1 MISRYSRPKMVK
13 IWSDENKYRRWSEIE
28 LLVCE
33 AQTKIGVIP
42 KGVIERIKNKI
53 SFDPKRILEI
63 EKITKHDLVAFLK
76 NISENIG
83 TDSRFLHL
91 GLTSSDIKDT
101 ALSLNLRDALKI
113 IIKDL
118 NDLIKVLKEKTT
130 KHKYDLMVGRTHGIH
145 AEPITFGVKIA
156 NWTFEMDRNRKRI
169 MNAKDEI
176 SYCKISGAVGTY
188 SNISPQVEK
197 YVCEKLG
204 LKPEPVSSQ
213 IIHRDRHASCLN
225 TLALAG
231 SSIEKMATEIR
242 NLQRT
247 EINEVQEPFVDNQI
261 GSSAMPHKINP
272 IISERLCGLARILRG
287 YAQIAMENVSL
298 WGERDISHSST
309 ERFILPNSTILL
321 DYMLNKFNYIIENLV
336 VFPENM
342 KRNIEKSKGLIFS
355 ENVLLELIKSGLSR
369 DKAYELVKK
378 CSVKVSKDKIS
389 FKEAL
394 LSNDEIH
401 SILTNEQI
409 DKCLDIKA
417 YLKNIDFIINKL
429 KRIKY
434 NTY

>member
-1 MISRYSRPKMVK
+1 MVK

-33 AQTKIGVIP
+33 AQTKIGIIP
-42 KGVIERIKNKI
+42 KGVIKKIKNKI
-53 SFDPKRILEI
+53 SFDPERISEI
-63 EKITKHDLVAFLK
+63 EKITKHDFVAFLK

-83 TDSRFLHL
+83 IDSRFLHL

-118 NDLIKVLKEKTT
+118 NDLIKVLKEKAI

-145 AEPITFGVKIA
+145 AEPTTFGVKIA
-156 NWTFEMDRNRKRI
+156 NWAFEMDRNRKRI

-188 SNISPQVEK
+188 SNISPEVEK
-197 YVCEKLG
+197 YVCEKLD

-213 IIHRDRHASCLN
+213 IIHRDRHAFCLN
-225 TLALAG
+225 TLALVG

-247 EINEVQEPFVDNQI
+247 EISEVQEPFVGNQI

-321 DYMLNKFNYIIENLV
+321 DYMLNKFNYIMENLI

-342 KRNIEKSKGLIFS
+342 KRNIGKSKGLIFS

-378 CSVKVSKDKIS
+378 CSVKVFKDKIS
-389 FKEAL
+389 FKKAL
-394 LSNDEIH
+394 LINDEIH

-409 DKCLDIKA
+409 DKCLDIKS

-429 KRIKY
+429 KLIKY

>member
-1 MISRYSRPKMVK
+1 MISRYSRPEMVK
-13 IWSDENKYRRWSEIE
+13 IWSDENKYRRWLEIE
-28 LLVCE
+28 LMVCE
-33 AQTKIGVIP
+33 VQTKIGIIP

-53 SFDPKRILEI
+53 NFDPERILEI

-83 TDSRFLHL
+83 IDSRFLHL

-118 NDLIKVLKEKTT
+118 NDLIKVLKEKAI
-130 KHKYDLMVGRTHGIH
+130 KHKYDLMIGRTHGIH

-156 NWTFEMDRNRKRI
+156 NWAFEMDRNRKRI
-169 MNAKDEI
+169 INAKDEI

-188 SNISPQVEK
+188 SNISPEVEK
-197 YVCEKLG
+197 YVCEKLD

-225 TLALAG
+225 ILALAG
-231 SSIEKMATEIR
+231 SSIEKIATEIR

-321 DYMLNKFNYIIENLV
+321 DYMLDKFNYIMENLV

-342 KRNIEKSKGLIFS
+342 KKNIEKSKGLIFS

-369 DKAYELVKK
+369 NKAYELVKK
-378 CSVKVSKDKIS
+378 CSVKVFKDKIS

-394 LSNDEIH
+394 LINDEIH
-401 SILTNEQI
+401 SVLTNGQI
-409 DKCLDIKA
+409 DKCLDIES